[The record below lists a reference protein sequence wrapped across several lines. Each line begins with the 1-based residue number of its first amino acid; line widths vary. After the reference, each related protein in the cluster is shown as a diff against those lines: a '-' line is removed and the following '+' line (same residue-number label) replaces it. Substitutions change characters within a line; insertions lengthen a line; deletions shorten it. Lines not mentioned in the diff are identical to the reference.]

1 MTNTKSFAW
10 FLSGIS
16 VMLLISCSKPIE
28 KQIPGTWKVDDVA
41 YVDASSQFD
50 LDALKATAEEQKTL
64 KFVLKKNDS
73 LNVLTGFSTF
83 KGKWFYNK
91 DKQTISIV
99 YEGSPDTLLMGKW
112 SDGKIINEEKSTAI
126 TIKTTFV
133 KEK

>member
-1 MTNTKSFAW
+1 MTNTKN
-10 FLSGIS
+10 
-16 VMLLISCSKPIE
+16 LLLVLFGMSLTIMMSCSKPVE
-28 KQIPGTWKVDDVA
+28 KKIPGTWKVDDVA

-50 LDALKATAEEQKTL
+50 LDALKATADQQKTL
-64 KFVLKKNDS
+64 KFILKKNDS
-73 LNVLTGFSTF
+73 MEVLTGFSTF

-91 DKQTISIV
+91 ELKTVSIV
-99 YEGSPDTLLMGKW
+99 YEGSPDTLLMGIW

>member
-1 MTNTKSFAW
+1 MKITKNLSLILFGVSFA
-10 FLSGIS
+10 
-16 VMLLISCSKPIE
+16 MLVSCSKPVE

-50 LDALKATAEEQKTL
+50 LNALKATADQQKTL

-73 LNVLTGFSTF
+73 MEVLTGFSTF

-91 DKQTISIV
+91 DKNTISIV
-99 YEGSPDTLLMGKW
+99 YEGSPDTLLMGTW
-112 SDGKIINEEKSTAI
+112 NDGKIINEEKSTAI